1 MTFEEL
7 EDSRELYND
16 KITEVKNLRERAE
29 LYSQY
34 KKAYKAYFVNYQ
46 LQATFTDIKYNHK
59 LGIDAFTLSCTGL
72 IDTGDTYYSNDLI
85 NAKYKTVNFTQA
97 DVEIIKQSE
106 GKFTEEYDP
115 VAINQRSD
123 TVFKGRF
130 LIFEF
135 SKKIFGRVAIL
146 PVGTSSFF
154 TNPVVKAGLKPIETE
169 STHFNR
175 IFKIY
180 AEDGF
185 EALYILDPAFIE
197 SVEHFA
203 DRYCYKVALYFMHDK
218 MFIGI
223 NDGDDSFEPP
233 DPALPIDENKERAKV
248 IEDMKP
254 ITDIISVLD
263 LL

>member
-7 EDSRELYND
+7 EKSREQYNS
-16 KITEVKNLRERAE
+16 KITEVKDLRERAE

-34 KKAYKAYFVNYQ
+34 KKAYKAYFVDYQ
-46 LQATFTDIKYNHK
+46 LQSIFTDIKYDHK
-59 LGIDAFTLSCTGL
+59 LGIDAFTLSRTGF

-85 NAKYKTVNFTQA
+85 NAKYKNINFTQA

-106 GKFTEEYDP
+106 GQPAEEYDP
-115 VAINQRSD
+115 VAITKRSD
-123 TVFKGRF
+123 IMFNGRF
-130 LIFEF
+130 LIFKF
-135 SKKIFGRVAIL
+135 SKKILNRVAIL
-146 PVGTSSFF
+146 PVGASPFF
-154 TNPVVKAGLKPIETE
+154 VDPIIKTGLKPIETE

-175 IFKIY
+175 IFKVY
-180 AEDGF
+180 TEDDF

-197 SVEHFA
+197 SVERFA

-233 DPALPIDENKERAKV
+233 DPALPINENKERAKV
-248 IEDMKP
+248 IENMKL
-254 ITDIISVLD
+254 ITDIVSVLD